1 MQTHRYTGKTRYT
14 FGPEGNRVTVT
25 SGCSI
30 TDAQLALVPD
40 DRRGDFQ
47 PAPATSLASATETKT
62 TNTKAKAKS
71 GK

>member
-25 SGCSI
+25 PGCSI
-30 TDAQLALVPD
+30 TDPQLALVPE
-40 DRRGDFQ
+40 DRRKDFT
-47 PAPATSLASATETKT
+47 ATASKTE
-62 TNTKAKAKS
+62 AKAKPKS

>member
-25 SGCSI
+25 PGCSI

-40 DRRGDFQ
+40 ERQKDFTLNV
-47 PAPATSLASATETKT
+47 PKESKASE
-62 TNTKAKAKS
+62 TKAKPKT